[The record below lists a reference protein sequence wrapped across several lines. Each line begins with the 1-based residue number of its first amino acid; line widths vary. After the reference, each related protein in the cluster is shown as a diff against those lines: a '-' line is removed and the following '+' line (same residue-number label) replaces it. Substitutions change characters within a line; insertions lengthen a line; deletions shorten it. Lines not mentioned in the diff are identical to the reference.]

1 MHPKILN
8 DELLAQEVVLLSIKS
23 MSWETGANLFVV
35 TSFCLHPA
43 TRRVFFFAS
52 LDLLFLKMASES
64 EFSLS
69 STSSKSDE
77 ESEDSEQDM
86 EVVYSRFEPY
96 QDEPLADSDC
106 ESDDG
111 EEADQDGLTPTILE
125 ARFEKQ
131 VAVNEW

>member
-1 MHPKILN
+1 
-8 DELLAQEVVLLSIKS
+8 

-86 EVVYSRFEPY
+86 EVVYSRFEP
-96 QDEPLADSDC
+96 
-106 ESDDG
+106 
-111 EEADQDGLTPTILE
+111 LTNHLRTVIVR
-125 ARFEKQ
+125 ATMVKKRINM
-131 VAVNEW
+131 A